1 MAEPAGG
8 DSPAPAGASTL
19 VDVLRWRARHQPE
32 RRALTFLRDGVEE
45 AGHLTCAGLD
55 QSARAVAGRL
65 QGRVAAGERALL
77 LHPHGL
83 EYVEAFF
90 GCLYAGVVAIPAYP
104 VRANQSA
111 ARIVGIA
118 ADAEPSAVL
127 TTSAFLPRLAERF
140 AAEADLPALPLQ
152 ATDGDDA
159 EEAAAAWRAP
169 DAPPGP
175 GTLAYLQYTSGSTST
190 PKGVMVTHGN
200 LMVNLRDC
208 CCGWGHTADSVPV
221 SWLPFF
227 HDMGL
232 IYGMLAPVYAG
243 SPAYFMAP
251 LTFLQSPVRWL
262 RAFSRYRGTH
272 TAAPNFAYDLCVR
285 KVREKDREGLDLSS
299 WRVAVNGA
307 EPVRI
312 DTLDRFVETFGPLG
326 FRRRT
331 FCPGFGLAEATLK
344 VTATRAAD
352 EPVCLD
358 VCADALEQNRVAE
371 AGAAGEGA
379 RTLVGCGDT
388 AFDTQVAI
396 VRPAERTRCDDDEIG
411 EIWVGGETVAA
422 GYWNR
427 PEETEATFGARL
439 ATGEGPF
446 LRTGDLGFVRDGHLY
461 VAGRRKDVIII
472 RGQNHYPQDIEKTV
486 EECHPA
492 MRAPGYGAAFPVEA
506 GGEERLVVVQ
516 EIDRKAR
523 DVDEEDVVECVREAV
538 SRNHEL
544 QAHDVVLLR
553 PGGVF
558 KTSSGKVQRRACRE
572 AYLAGTLKRR

>member
-1 MAEPAGG
+1 VVVT
-8 DSPAPAGASTL
+8 ASTIADSL
-19 VDVLRWRARHQPE
+19 
-32 RRALTFLRDGVEE
+32 
-45 AGHLTCAGLD
+45 
-55 QSARAVAGRL
+55 
-65 QGRVAAGERALL
+65 
-77 LHPHGL
+77 
-83 EYVEAFF
+83 
-90 GCLYAGVVAIPAYP
+90 GVVETSLVILDRHANAIECESCENVNNGAT
-104 VRANQSA
+104 
-111 ARIVGIA
+111 
-118 ADAEPSAVL
+118 AEN
-127 TTSAFLPRLAERF
+127 
-140 AAEADLPALPLQ
+140 
-152 ATDGDDA
+152 
-159 EEAAAAWRAP
+159 
-169 DAPPGP
+169 
-175 GTLAYLQYTSGSTST
+175 LAYIIYTSGSTGR

-200 LMVNLRDC
+200 LMANLRDL
-208 CCGWGHTADSVPV
+208 CGGWEHTADSVPV

-251 LTFLQSPVRWL
+251 LAFLQSPVRWL
-262 RAFSRYRGTH
+262 RAFSHYRGTH
-272 TAAPNFAYDLCVR
+272 AAAPNFAYDLCVR
-285 KVREKDREGLDLSS
+285 KVRERDREGLDLGS

-307 EPVRI
+307 EPVRA
-312 DTLDRFVETFGPLG
+312 DTLDRFVEAFGPLG

-331 FCPGFGLAEATLK
+331 FCPGYGLAEPTLTVPATP
-344 VTATRAAD
+344 AAD
-352 EPVCLD
+352 EPVSLA
-358 VCADALEQNRVAE
+358 VRADALEQNRVAE
-371 AGAAGEGA
+371 AGAEDDGA
-379 RTLVGCGDT
+379 RTLVGCGDSVI
-388 AFDTQVAI
+388 DTRVAI
-396 VRPAERTRCDDDEIG
+396 VRPDERTRCDDDEIG
-411 EIWVGGETVAA
+411 EIWVAGATVAA

-427 PEETEATFGARL
+427 PEATGETFGARL

-461 VAGRRKDVIII
+461 VTGRRKDVIII

-492 MRAPGYGAAFPVEA
+492 MRAPGCGAAFPVDV

-553 PGGVF
+553 PGGVL

-572 AYLAGTLKRR
+572 AYLDGTLKRRSG